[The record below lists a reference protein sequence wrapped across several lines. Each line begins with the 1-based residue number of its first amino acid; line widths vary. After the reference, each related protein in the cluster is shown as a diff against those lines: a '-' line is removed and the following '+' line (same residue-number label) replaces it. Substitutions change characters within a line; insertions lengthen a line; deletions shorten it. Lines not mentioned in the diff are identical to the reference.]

1 MADFPLPDA
10 AAELAAFAPC
20 LLNMGA
26 FFNMSG
32 SIRKRIFDPRM

>member
-10 AAELAAFAPC
+10 GPELAALAPC

-32 SIRKRIFDPRM
+32 NIRKRIFDPRM